1 MAGFLATSYLRGV
14 GFVQVH
20 TTLLAQVGGKV
31 GVNLN
36 AGKNLVGAFYHP
48 RLVLCDLKTLR
59 TLRKARTLDRPR

>member
-20 TTLLAQVGGKV
+20 TTLLAQVDSSIGGKV

-36 AGKNLVGAFYHP
+36 AGKNLVEAFYQP

-59 TLRKARTLDRPR
+59 TLRKREL